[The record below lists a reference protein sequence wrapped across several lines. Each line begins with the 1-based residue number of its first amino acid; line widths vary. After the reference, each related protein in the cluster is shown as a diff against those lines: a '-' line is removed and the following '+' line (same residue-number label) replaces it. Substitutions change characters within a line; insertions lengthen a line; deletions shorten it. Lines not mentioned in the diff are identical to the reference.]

1 MRGGLDSCRYGVY
14 WLLIL
19 RDQPVVGGLGLIC
32 PVAASGHNYLALV
45 RQGGLNPLT
54 LPAHYKAQEFNLHL
68 EEQAFFEVGVKA
80 ELPESLKDFSN
91 VSPEILQIL

>member
-1 MRGGLDSCRYGVY
+1 MALPYGV
-14 WLLIL
+14 L
-19 RDQPVVGGLGLIC
+19 RIVRMP
-32 PVAASGHNYLALV
+32 GHNYLALV

-91 VSPEILQIL
+91 VSPEILQILWVSQDIVKVYYTNVIH